1 MNEDTL
7 ELEPEQKKTPN
18 PDQLQGL
25 EDFFAFMLSD
35 DTEYHL
41 SGGAGVGKTFT
52 LDLIMSEGMTRYEQ
66 GCALMGIPQKIF
78 SIALTATTNK
88 AAEVLAQATGKP
100 TSTIHSYMGFRVI
113 EDYETGETK
122 ISTTNN
128 TVVIHDTL
136 IIIDEASMIDFKLYD
151 LLKKY
156 THNCKFLYVGDH
168 CQMAPV
174 FEKLSKI
181 YDNKQFFTNLTV
193 PMRNSGQP
201 ALVNLCAQLRETVE
215 TGVFKPIVEVPGVID
230 YLDGP
235 QMEAAVR
242 QTFMDQDHSS
252 RLLAFRNTMVRDY
265 NEYIRRMRGLPDY
278 YEEGEHLVCANSYQV
293 GQFKLSVE
301 QEVIVVDNPHIQRTK
316 TVGGAEFDVYELK
329 IRSHG
334 QTFNV
339 EVAANQTHFNSLIRH
354 FANQKKWTS
363 YFHLKQQYPDLRQR
377 DSSTVYKAQGSTY
390 LTTFVDLEDISSCT
404 HNDQVARML
413 YVACS
418 RPQER
423 LFLYGRLKPA
433 HSGG

>member
-1 MNEDTL
+1 MNDDTL

-18 PDQLQGL
+18 PDQLKGL
-25 EDFFAFMLSD
+25 DDFFAFMLSD

-66 GCALMGIPQKIF
+66 GCALMGVPQKIF

-128 TVVIHDTL
+128 TVMIHDTL

-252 RLLAFRNTMVRDY
+252 R
-265 NEYIRRMRGLPDY
+265 
-278 YEEGEHLVCANSYQV
+278 
-293 GQFKLSVE
+293 
-301 QEVIVVDNPHIQRTK
+301 
-316 TVGGAEFDVYELK
+316 
-329 IRSHG
+329 
-334 QTFNV
+334 
-339 EVAANQTHFNSLIRH
+339 
-354 FANQKKWTS
+354 
-363 YFHLKQQYPDLRQR
+363 
-377 DSSTVYKAQGSTY
+377 
-390 LTTFVDLEDISSCT
+390 
-404 HNDQVARML
+404 
-413 YVACS
+413 
-418 RPQER
+418 
-423 LFLYGRLKPA
+423 
-433 HSGG
+433 